1 LKGAQV
7 MKNISKELLK
17 KYYLQQ
23 KLTPYKIAELIGVNH
38 KTVRSYL
45 KKYQIPMRTASEYNF
60 LARKSHTNPS
70 KKKLQ
75 SKLSIAGHSAF
86 LCEGWH
92 TEKTNAFYF
101 CNTDPALVLLVLNM
115 LKRIYQVKR
124 VAVQIMAKEKTETKK
139 LFDIFPE
146 ASFVVEKDRKT
157 PIVRLRC
164 GGKNLA
170 REVIENSY
178 RIITSLY

>member
-7 MKNISKELLK
+7 MKNTSKEFLQK
-17 KYYLQQ
+17 HYLQQ
-23 KLTPYKIAELIGVNH
+23 KLTPYKIAELLGVNH

-45 KKYQIPMRTASEYNF
+45 KKYRIPMRTASEHNF
-60 LARKSHTNPS
+60 LARKSHTSPDN
-70 KKKLQ
+70 KKLQ
-75 SKLSIAGHSAF
+75 SKLSVAGHSAF

-101 CNTDPALVLLVLNM
+101 CNTDPALVLLVFNM
-115 LKRIYQVKR
+115 LIKIYQVKR
-124 VAVQIMAKEKTETKK
+124 IAVQIMAKEKTSTEK

-146 ASFVVEKDRKT
+146 ASFVKEKDRKN

-164 GGKNLA
+164 GGKPC
-170 REVIENSY
+170 
-178 RIITSLY
+178 